1 LQGGKET
8 RVYTEG
14 EEGDLSS
21 DGDIYS
27 EDEGNLTAP
36 EGEEASANFFDP
48 SDPQHQTDSQLH
60 ISIPVSIE
68 TTANPRDRAVCFSL
82 MLVVG

>member
-1 LQGGKET
+1 
-8 RVYTEG
+8 VHTEG

-36 EGEEASANFFDP
+36 EGEEAS
-48 SDPQHQTDSQLH
+48 SDPLDILNS
-60 ISIPVSIE
+60 
-68 TTANPRDRAVCFSL
+68 
-82 MLVVG
+82 